1 MSLNPIISALSKLDP
16 YIPKATQL
24 TKRTNHAFY
33 SEAEKWRD
41 KERLAAID
49 IQKNW
54 RMLKV
59 KWNYHKILKSCR
71 LIQKVYRGYHKG
83 RMIFFGETE
92 KRNQHMQMAFF
103 HEMAKI
109 IQK

>member
-1 MSLNPIISALSKLDP
+1 LSPTISLSSKCPSPHTFSDQINSYP
-16 YIPKATQL
+16 YY
-24 TKRTNHAFY
+24 F

-71 LIQKVYRGYHKG
+71 LIQRVYRGYHKG
-83 RMIFFGETE
+83 RVVFFGETA
-92 KRNQHMQMAFF
+92 KRNEQMQMAFF